1 MRGYPTLAKLSR
13 PFEASL
19 DAVILVDE
27 DERIVYANP
36 AASRITGYGPHQL
49 LGRDAYGA
57 MPPHAREALRQAI
70 QAHKATKKEPGVP
83 LSGTSVLVRP
93 DSKEIEIEFTAVP
106 LALDG
111 RRSLMVMFRDVTEMK
126 RLAREFKALTQI
138 ASQVAFAGSLQ
149 ATLNKLAE
157 NVVRATGTVAAGVCL
172 VDEGTQELRFFWPL
186 WIARGSGSGGQVEG
200 SGAARR
206 PHAEYRFRAREK
218 DLDSLRSAP
227 KASR

>member
-1 MRGYPTLAKLSR
+1 MRAYPTLAKLSR

-93 DSKEIEIEFTAVP
+93 DGEEFEIEFTAGP
-106 LALDG
+106 LVVHG
-111 RRSLMVMFRDVTEMK
+111 RGGLRGLFLV
-126 RLAREFKALTQI
+126 
-138 ASQVAFAGSLQ
+138 VA
-149 ATLNKLAE
+149 
-157 NVVRATGTVAAGVCL
+157 
-172 VDEGTQELRFFWPL
+172 
-186 WIARGSGSGGQVEG
+186 
-200 SGAARR
+200 
-206 PHAEYRFRAREK
+206 
-218 DLDSLRSAP
+218 
-227 KASR
+227 